1 MHYSIHN
8 SIRSFEDLKSIFPE
22 PEANEMNFVLFSTSG
37 VHGSYQTIEEAH
49 EEYTKF
55 LNDPAYDTDDGNN
68 EVTVLVVHPRLVC
81 MKYGNILVTDENVEY
96 LKALRQSSW
105 AVVQKIGAP

>member
-1 MHYSIHN
+1 
-8 SIRSFEDLKSIFPE
+8 
-22 PEANEMNFVLFSTSG
+22 
-37 VHGSYQTIEEAH
+37 
-49 EEYTKF
+49 
-55 LNDPAYDTDDGNN
+55 
-68 EVTVLVVHPRLVC
+68 